1 MTEIKGTV
9 VDQIVCLEQCTLFAV
24 QQKDGCYLII
34 SENRQA
40 CKDDVFVRKG
50 QKIRLQ
56 GGVLD
61 GKAIKGIMITNNAE
75 IVLRQSD
82 TADG

>member
-9 VDQIVCLEQCTLFAV
+9 VDQIICLEQCTLFAV
-24 QQKDGCYLII
+24 QQRDGYYLII

-40 CKDDVFVRKG
+40 CKDDVFIRKG
-50 QKIRLQ
+50 QMIRLQ

-61 GKAIKGIMITNNAE
+61 GKVIKGIMITENAN
-75 IVLRQSD
+75 IQL
-82 TADG
+82 